1 MAEIH
6 PTSSWKEVYEKT
18 RHETDQQKLGELV
31 LAAEAAIFRR
41 YQEIAPSD
49 NHHEERRSLKEATDN
64 LLAVKVN
71 QLGWP
76 PVG

>member
-1 MAEIH
+1 MVENTA
-6 PTSSWKEVYEKT
+6 TSWKEVYEKT
-18 RHETDQQKLGELV
+18 RHESDQQKLGELV

-49 NHHEERRSLKEATDN
+49 NHHEDRRSMKEATDD
-64 LLAVKVN
+64 LLEMKVN

-76 PVG
+76 PVS

>member
-1 MAEIH
+1 MAENH
-6 PTSSWKEVYEKT
+6 TTSWKEVFEQA
-18 RHETDQQKLGELV
+18 RHETDQKKLAELV

-41 YQEIAPSD
+41 YQEIAPSS
-49 NHHEERRSLKEATDN
+49 NHHEERQSMKMAADY

-76 PVG
+76 SVS